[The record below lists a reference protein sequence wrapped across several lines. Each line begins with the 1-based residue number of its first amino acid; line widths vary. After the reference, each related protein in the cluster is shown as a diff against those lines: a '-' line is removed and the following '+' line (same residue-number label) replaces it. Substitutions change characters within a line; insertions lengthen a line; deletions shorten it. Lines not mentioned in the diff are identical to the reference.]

1 MSIQFNVNQSPM
13 GDITVQGG
21 VIVDTTQSPT
31 ASILIGHDV
40 GESVQSDPNTNSY
53 APAPVP
59 SGGSGR
65 NIIIQKTPYAG
76 LPDGVFFPL
85 VNNQWVSS
93 NYGENFVLAYGTTG
107 GGSADYFA
115 VTDQTGIIA
124 TAPIGVI
131 DNPSIIQCSAAH
143 ESGGGIGEDIISNE
157 LVKNVYLGTATGLV
171 NFTYD
176 SLVGNCAFVVY
187 ADNSSTAK
195 LTVNGSGTAQFN
207 KTTSFE
213 FATVVVYPKSNQSKW
228 EFTLGCP
235 GGGAPPF
242 TPPTTR
248 STFNAT
254 LTTYGLTLTGGV
266 NIPIV
271 CTFEGSNASK
281 TASVQ
286 SDVLGNFNIQSDGYQ
301 RFYDIDN
308 YKYSFKLD
316 YGTNSLLDYGGV
328 VAELQT
334 SGNLDPSLIDP
345 SGSYESTTYGAN
357 KYNAGVPFNV
367 YVQLD
372 QNPSLTLVHY
382 YVLNLTGGGSIASYE
397 GPISAPTLPAN
408 TATKKHIPVASY
420 DASTNTLLQLWEGPI
435 LWR

>member
-1 MSIQFNVNQSPM
+1 M

-31 ASILIGHDV
+31 ASILIGHDI
-40 GESVQSDPNTNSY
+40 GETVQSDPNTNSY

-76 LPDGVFFPL
+76 LPDGVFFPVSNEIFL
-85 VNNQWVSS
+85 SS
-93 NYGENFVLAYGTTG
+93 NYGGRFAIDYQQSGVLIR
-107 GGSADYFA
+107 
-115 VTDQTGIIA
+115 DQTNIIA

-131 DNPSIIQCSAAH
+131 PSPEFIVCSTAF
-143 ESGGGIGEDIISNE
+143 ESGGGAGINGSFLYKEIYVGSSTGII
-157 LVKNVYLGTATGLV
+157 
-171 NFTYD
+171 NFTYN
-176 SLVGNCAFVVY
+176 SLIGNCDFRVR
-187 ADNSSTAK
+187 ADNGVIK
-195 LTVNGSGTAQFN
+195 LSVNGSGTSQFN
-207 KTTSFE
+207 KTTS
-213 FATVVVYPKSNQSKW
+213 NQWASVEVIPRSDQTKW
-228 EFTLGCP
+228 NFTLGCP
-235 GGGAPPF
+235 AGGAPPF
-242 TPPTTR
+242 TPPTSRT
-248 STFNAT
+248 TFNAT

-281 TASVQ
+281 TALVQ
-286 SDVLGNFNIQSDGYQ
+286 SDVLGNFSIKSDGYN
-301 RFYDIDN
+301 RYYDYDN
-308 YKYSFKLD
+308 HAYSFVLIA
-316 YGTNSLLDYGGV
+316 GTNKLYDYGGV

-345 SGSYESTTYGAN
+345 TGSYESTTYGAN

-408 TATKKHIPVASY
+408 TATKKHVPVASF
-420 DASTNTLLQLWEGPI
+420 DSTTNTLLQLWEGPI